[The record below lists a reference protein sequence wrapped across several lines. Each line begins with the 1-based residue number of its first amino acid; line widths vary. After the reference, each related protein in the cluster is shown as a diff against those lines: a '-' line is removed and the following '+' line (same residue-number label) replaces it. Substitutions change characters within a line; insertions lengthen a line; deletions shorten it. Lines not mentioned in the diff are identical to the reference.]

1 MVGKR
6 IQRPHLL
13 KHNEIISKLT
23 GNFMQ
28 RIAVWFFAFFM
39 VLGTGLDQA
48 EAKRLGGGKSMGT
61 YSKSTTTSPTSSNY
75 TQPSKTGTTTAAA
88 GARSSKMGFLGPLA
102 GLAAGGLLAAMFFG
116 DGFEGF
122 QMFDFILIALVA
134 FIIFKLIARK
144 RQAAPAVAAPQSMG
158 YQKEA
163 FGQNQERSF
172 DTNLMGGGAVVQPQV
187 PDWFDAVGFVER
199 AKGHFVHLQK
209 AWDSNDLA
217 EIQDFVTPELYN
229 LLSQERKALDE
240 EPNTDVV
247 SLEARLGGISQ
258 QGSLAEASVVF
269 SGQIRE
275 NSSVPTDFS
284 ETWHLVRDMRQE
296 NASWY
301 LQGIQQN

>member
-1 MVGKR
+1 
-6 IQRPHLL
+6 
-13 KHNEIISKLT
+13 
-23 GNFMQ
+23 MQ

-48 EAKRLGGGKSMGT
+48 EAKRLGGGKSFGS
-61 YSKSTTTSPTSSNY
+61 YSKSTTTSSTSSNY
-75 TQPSKTGTTTAAA
+75 TQPSKTSTATS

-122 QMFDFILIALVA
+122 QMFDFILIALVV
-134 FIIFKLIARK
+134 FIIFKLMARK
-144 RQAAPAVAAPQSMG
+144 RQAAAASAAPSGMA
-158 YQKEA
+158 YQREA
-163 FGQNQERSF
+163 QGQNRAF
-172 DTNLMGGGAVVQPQV
+172 DTNLMGGSSAAPANQV
-187 PDWFDAVGFVER
+187 PDWFDAPGFVER

-209 AWDSNDLA
+209 AWDDNDLA

-229 LLSQERKALDE
+229 LLAQERKAQVE
-240 EPNTDVV
+240 EPNTEVV
-247 SLEARLGGISQ
+247 ALQARLGGVNQ

-275 NSSVPTDFS
+275 NSSLPTDFT

-301 LQGIQQN
+301 LQGIQQH

>member
-1 MVGKR
+1 
-6 IQRPHLL
+6 
-13 KHNEIISKLT
+13 
-23 GNFMQ
+23 MQ

-39 VLGTGLDQA
+39 VLGAGLDQA
-48 EAKRLGGGKSMGT
+48 EAKRLGGGKSIGT
-61 YSKSTTTSPTSSNY
+61 YSKSTTTSPSSSNY
-75 TQPSKTGTTTAAA
+75 TQPSKTNTAATAA
-88 GARSSKMGFLGPLA
+88 GGRSSKMGFLGPLA

-122 QMFDFILIALVA
+122 QMFDFILIALVV
-134 FIIFKLIARK
+134 FIIFKLMARK
-144 RQAAPAVAAPQSMG
+144 RQTAAASAPNMS

-172 DTNLMGGGAVVQPQV
+172 DTNLMGGGAVAQQQV
-187 PDWFDAVGFVER
+187 PDWFDAAGFVER

-209 AWDSNDLA
+209 AWDNNDLA

-229 LLSQERKALDE
+229 LLSQERKAQIE
-240 EPNTDVV
+240 EPNTEVV
-247 SLEARLGGISQ
+247 NLEARLGGISQ

-275 NSSVPTDFS
+275 NSSLPTEFT

-296 NASWY
+296 NANWY
-301 LQGIQQN
+301 LQGIQQH

>member
-1 MVGKR
+1 
-6 IQRPHLL
+6 
-13 KHNEIISKLT
+13 
-23 GNFMQ
+23 MQ

-39 VLGTGLDQA
+39 VLGTGLDHA
-48 EAKRLGGGKSMGT
+48 EAKRLGGGKTFGSF
-61 YSKSTTTSPTSSNY
+61 SKSTTKSTGSNSY
-75 TQPSKTGTTTAAA
+75 TQPSKTNAATST

-102 GLAAGGLLAAMFFG
+102 GLAAGGLLASMFFG

-122 QMFDFILIALVA
+122 QMFDFILIALVV
-134 FIIFKLIARK
+134 FIIFKLMARK
-144 RQAAPAVAAPQSMG
+144 RQASPAGASSAG

-163 FGQNQERSF
+163 FKQQERTF
-172 DTNLMGGGAVVQPQV
+172 DTNLMGGGSQVEPQV
-187 PDWFDAVGFVER
+187 PDWFNAEGFVER
-199 AKGHFVHLQK
+199 AKGHFVHLQQ

-229 LLSQERKALDE
+229 LLSEERKAQAE
-240 EPNTDVV
+240 TPNTEVV
-247 SLEARLGGISQ
+247 NLEARLGGVSQ

-275 NSSVPTDFS
+275 NSSVPTEFS

-296 NASWY
+296 NANWY

>member
-1 MVGKR
+1 
-6 IQRPHLL
+6 
-13 KHNEIISKLT
+13 
-23 GNFMQ
+23 MQ
-28 RIAVWFFAFFM
+28 RIAVWFFAFFV

-61 YSKSTTTSPTSSNY
+61 YSKSTTTSSTSSNY
-75 TQPSKTGTTTAAA
+75 TQPSKTNTTTTAA

-122 QMFDFILIALVA
+122 QMFDFILIALVV
-134 FIIFKLIARK
+134 FIIFKLMARK
-144 RQAAPAVAAPQSMG
+144 RQAAAASAPNMG

-163 FGQNQERSF
+163 FGQGQDQERSF
-172 DTNLMGGGAVVQPQV
+172 DTNLMGGAAPAQQQV
-187 PDWFDAVGFVER
+187 PEWFDAAGFVER

-229 LLSQERKALDE
+229 LLSQERKAQTE
-240 EPNTDVV
+240 EPNTEVV
-247 SLEARLGGISQ
+247 NLEARLGGISQ

-269 SGQIRE
+269 TGQIRE
-275 NSSVPTDFS
+275 NSSVPTDFT

-296 NASWY
+296 NANWY
-301 LQGIQQN
+301 LQGIQQH

>member
-1 MVGKR
+1 
-6 IQRPHLL
+6 
-13 KHNEIISKLT
+13 
-23 GNFMQ
+23 MQ

-39 VLGTGLDQA
+39 VLGTGLDHA
-48 EAKRLGGGKSMGT
+48 EAKRLGGGKSFGT
-61 YSKSTTTSPTSSNY
+61 YSKSTTTSSTSSNY
-75 TQPSKTGTTTAAA
+75 TQPSKTNTATGA

-122 QMFDFILIALVA
+122 QMFDFILIALVV
-134 FIIFKLIARK
+134 FILFKLMARK
-144 RQAAPAVAAPQSMG
+144 RQSAQAAGPNMA

-163 FGQNQERSF
+163 MNQERSF
-172 DTNLMGGGAVVQPQV
+172 DTNLMGGGAPVAPQV
-187 PDWFDAVGFVER
+187 PDWFDAAGFVER

-209 AWDSNDLA
+209 AWDNNDLA

-229 LLSQERKALDE
+229 LLAEERKAQTE
-240 EPNTDVV
+240 EPNTEVV
-247 SLEARLGGISQ
+247 NLEARLGGVSQ

-269 SGQIRE
+269 TGQIRE
-275 NSSVPTDFS
+275 NSSVPTDFT

-296 NASWY
+296 NANWY